1 MYLLCSMHV
10 LHCLRY
16 SCIRLNQVLCL
27 QCVFTLTTQASHQ
40 YTFERWRNK
49 RLGRGSWCHLI
60 PRLPQ
65 LFEGQSTQRAE
76 PRRASWLAGE
86 VSPELTGTNRT
97 KGWEELHSWNF
108 LTLWFWVLVFF
119 LVMFQSKK
127 PNKKSGHH
135 FITLGPWPIC
145 QASLGLQGT
154 YDKAIGK
161 ATPEVRIQ
169 TACMKKGHVF
179 DGMDSI
185 YVLQNMNNN
194 VCVYIDIYIIHVCIY
209 ICYIYV
215 HIEERIYVCSVLSR
229 SAFNG
234 FVFLRLR
241 KQERLHRYSMTIFLF
256 KNILR

>member
-86 VSPELTGTNRT
+86 VSPELRVLYNRT
-97 KGWEELHSWNF
+97 KGWKELHSWSF

-145 QASLGLQGT
+145 QASLGGERYWWQGDWQSNSRGANRNGLHEERT
-154 YDKAIGK
+154 RVWWHG
-161 ATPEVRIQ
+161 
-169 TACMKKGHVF
+169 F
-179 DGMDSI
+179 
-185 YVLQNMNNN
+185 
-194 VCVYIDIYIIHVCIY
+194 Y
-209 ICYIYV
+209 ICAAI
-215 HIEERIYVCSVLSR
+215 HE
-229 SAFNG
+229 
-234 FVFLRLR
+234 
-241 KQERLHRYSMTIFLF
+241 
-256 KNILR
+256 